1 MLGLD
6 FETASCVD
14 LRKHGLDR
22 YVNAP
27 DFRTLCAATYDGQ
40 MVHIWD
46 FVRVTPLQREV
57 AHETFIK
64 HITPHT
70 LAAHN
75 AGFEL
80 AVLEKSFDLMPETL
94 DVRDSAV
101 IARTQGASGTLASAA
116 PQLLDEDKMDE
127 GRDLIKLFSV
137 PREDGTYL
145 VDEWETWD
153 AETIEK
159 WETFLT
165 YCGVDA
171 KLSYEIKN
179 AYILRLGEHINNEF
193 TMKMNRTG
201 WPVDMKLVHAMQD
214 QYLTNL
220 VQIEDY
226 FRTQY
231 PSAAELNF
239 NSTPQMQKFCS
250 DRGVRVT
257 SLDEQHVDRYLKQVS
272 RKLSTLK
279 MSDPKRGPLKEV
291 KAMLETK
298 QQLGGSSLKKLQTI
312 IDMVG
317 DDGRLRHQYLHV
329 GAGQTWRTSGRGV
342 QMQNL
347 KRLHGGGDDVSAVR
361 AGAEHW
367 NNETLSQNLRQCF
380 ASMERGGHIIVG
392 DFAAVESRALAYL
405 AGADWKVNA
414 FRSGKDMY
422 KVLAQQMFGI
432 SYDQITKDQRA
443 SGKVGELSCGY
454 GAGGGAVERFASKM
468 GIDMSLEESSEL
480 VANWRDV
487 NPEIVEMWRKLDEA
501 MHRAIEDPTIGA
513 RYTVQLGHGI
523 IVTFTTELDP
533 TSLRTQRSGT
543 KTLVIQMTHANSS
556 FFMERL
562 FRGVHL
568 QGRDVC
574 YMKPSE
580 LKGGKL
586 WLERWSKNGQS
597 GPYKIYGGKLT
608 GILTQSFCR
617 ELFFNAINDTYRNFS
632 HVKNVRIIG
641 QFHDEI
647 VLEWWPPGPTDTVA
661 GEERFITLRQAEDW
675 LTDVMT
681 GTGFFPD
688 FPLVAEVNSA
698 PRYIK

>member
-27 DFRTLCAATYDGQ
+27 DFRALCAATYDGQ
-40 MVHIWD
+40 MVHVWD
-46 FVRVTPLQREV
+46 FVRATPARREELR
-57 AHETFIK
+57 ANFIGY
-64 HITPHT
+64 ITPHT
-70 LAAHN
+70 LVAHN

-80 AVLEKSFDLMPETL
+80 AVLEKSFDLAPETV

-101 IARTQGASGTLASAA
+101 TARTQGASGTLASAA
-116 PQLLDEDKMDE
+116 PQLLDEDKMEE

-153 AETIEK
+153 DAITKK
-159 WETFLT
+159 WETFLE

-171 KLSYEIKN
+171 KLSFEIEESCPVRN
-179 AYILRLGEHINNEF
+179 TEHLNNEF

-231 PSAAELNF
+231 PAAAELNF
-239 NSTPQMQKFCS
+239 NSTPQMQKFCRE
-250 DRGVRVT
+250 RGVVVT

-272 RKLSTLK
+272 RKLASLP
-279 MSDPKRGPLKEV
+279 MSDPKRERLKEV

-347 KRLHGGGDDVSAVR
+347 KRLHGGGNDVNAIR
-361 AGAEHW
+361 AGHEHW

-380 ASMERGGHIIVG
+380 ASQEAGGHIIVG

-405 AGADWKVNA
+405 AGADWKVDA

-422 KVLAQQMFGI
+422 KVLAQQMFEI
-432 SYDQITKDQRA
+432 SYDQVTKVQRS

-468 GIDMSLEESSEL
+468 GIDMTLEEANEL
-480 VANWRDV
+480 VANWRDA

-501 MHRAIEDPTIGA
+501 MHHAIEDTRIGA
-513 RYTVQLGHGI
+513 RYIVSLGHGI
-523 IVTFTTELDP
+523 IVAFTTEQDP
-533 TSLRTQRSGT
+533 ESLRTQRSGT
-543 KTLVIQMTHANSS
+543 KTLIVRMSHAHSS
-556 FFMERL
+556 FSMERL

-568 QGRDVC
+568 QGRDIC

-617 ELFFNAINDTYRNFS
+617 ELFFNAINDAYRSFRL
-632 HVKNVRIIG
+632 VENVRIIG

-647 VLEWWPPGPTDTVA
+647 VLEWWPPGPASTPSDA
-661 GEERFITLRQAEDW
+661 GRFVNLRHAEEILA
-675 LTDVMT
+675 DVMT
-681 GTGFFPD
+681 GTGYFAD
-688 FPLVAEVNSA
+688 FPLVAEVNAA